1 MTLVTLSSLHSCTA
15 QVIQPDAGSEV
26 IEQVVG
32 NVDKT
37 PVRSDNTEVKLSNGL
52 IEGSLR

>member
-1 MTLVTLSSLHSCTA
+1 MTLVTLTLVSCTA